1 MLTHLIVFKQA
12 WVSVWREPS
21 VRLQELT
28 FGFYLMISFLVGGLD
43 QAMHLQVC
51 VPCRPRGLMMA
62 SGRLVWRP
70 LCLSISLFQ
79 RH

>member
-12 WVSVWREPS
+12 WVSVWREPLE
-21 VRLQELT
+21 RLYELA
-28 FGFYLMISFLVGGLD
+28 FGFYLMIGFLVGLD
-43 QAMHLQVC
+43 QAMHLQVR
-51 VPCRPRGLMMA
+51 VPCRPRGLMMT

-70 LCLSISLFQ
+70 LYLIISLFQ